1 MTKNIFSFIIFSV
14 FSVATA
20 QIVYE
25 GPDDPASDPS
35 NIRDARMDG
44 NRILLYFK
52 NTTQLSNWEPGG
64 LSDVSIWPNDPTGTR
79 MVDGIGLLI
88 GAKVYIYND
97 QDSTTLDTLIIDD
110 PLAIANSLFSDPE
123 TLHEAY
129 FLQTEYREEV
139 DHNDAGTVNWTLQPV
154 EGYFNPSQNYPAMS
168 DDPNSWPLEGWPYT
182 GSNKQW
188 AGEWDGRFGR
198 GVKYA
203 DLEAYFVA
211 NDAQDQEYLQ
221 NKWVY
226 SGNTMPES
234 CLDPYTN
241 IDSCN
246 VHCDSSC
253 IPTEAFEY
261 YPRPDNFIQ
270 ESASVQPGLP
280 WGGLGIRV
288 VARAFQWNNP
298 LVRDALFWEYNIFNV
313 SDHDITEVAFGYW
326 VDNAI
331 GGENADDEYGYF
343 ETDLDLSYSWDED
356 GVGFAGSTPGIMGFA
371 FLESPGIAYDNI
383 DNDNDGLLNEER
395 TNEAGQLIGP
405 YDGIYDITR
414 FLEFY
419 GYEESEL
426 KEHYEG
432 DEDQDWRPPVFDE
445 QGNCIQVNDDVGLDG
460 VGPNDVNYNEPD
472 ADGTE
477 CDGRPSTDGLK
488 NSEPNFA
495 TTDVSE
501 SDMLGLTTFQLFR
514 IDSHTPSSTTKWFK
528 NDDVMWNMMQ
538 DTLLMQYNASSSNLV
553 ELFASGKF
561 QLSKNQFEHIS
572 MAELHS
578 FDNLTGQPGGQ
589 SQEATALFELKKTV
603 QLIYESDY
611 RFAQPPLAPTLTAE
625 AGDNKVILTWN
636 NISEFS
642 RDPFL
647 PDSIQYDFEG
657 YKIYRSTD
665 KYLKDSQN
673 ITDGFGNPMFY
684 EPLFQCDKID
694 GITGFSDWAP
704 VFGTSY
710 YLGDDSGIE
719 HKYIDTDV
727 QNGVTYYYAVVAYD
741 YGVAPN
747 SQIES
752 GIPPSENNAIIE
764 LDENEYV
771 IGIGQNVAVVTP
783 AAPSAGYIDRSIDVE
798 KNIIGTGN
806 IFVEITAPNA
816 IIDDQEY
823 FITFTNETDNENYI
837 TANGLTVHK
846 VLDPPIDLGCTSGNC
861 TNFSGENECA
871 DSGCGWSEIQFSDGV
886 FEDILGSGVLFH
898 FLSETSDSLTIYGE
912 WNFPGLVYL
921 TFLNDNS
928 CSKAIFL
935 YGGGGLVEVG
945 TWYSSHIEYRENI
958 DCIGTAAI
966 INDVQFDLTVSDD
979 STFVFDGD
987 PLSSGQTFFADYL
1000 VQSTCTN
1007 NSNCE
1012 QIYNEQDCV
1021 ATSMCSWEKQYTS
1034 LIYDEKPIEGWV
1046 NDFPGKNLIHET
1058 VNQANGLTYEY
1069 WTLNPDEEITTDVF
1083 EGVNIRINGNVD
1095 TARVVDK
1102 GGEWINEGETNRA
1115 NIELLFNKQLSKL
1128 EPWDYSITWT
1138 GDTTTTKT
1146 NLTIDTSV
1154 IIIDEQMNPTEVIGG
1169 NFDFLVMNLF
1179 SGDTLDMAVKD
1190 MNGNGLYDNVGDK
1203 ILVGKT
1209 QPDTT
1214 DNGQDTLEWVHT
1226 NFSIIFME
1234 DPSDG
1239 VENYPL
1245 PGDELLISFER
1256 PFWSTDTVQFTTHA
1270 PDTVSPSAHNSVMEN
1285 IKVVPNPYVGTNKME
1300 EAIFNTKYNQRRK
1313 LIFTHLPMR
1322 CTIHIFTVSGT
1333 LVDRIQVNN
1342 SIDNGQTEWDL
1353 LTNEGLEIAAGMYI
1367 YHVRSD
1373 IPGLEGQEK
1382 MGKFAVI
1389 K

>member
-1 MTKNIFSFIIFSV
+1 MFKNIFPLFTLFIFQVVS
-14 FSVATA
+14 A
-20 QIVYE
+20 QLIYE
-25 GPDDPASDPS
+25 GPDDPAGDPS

-88 GAKVYIYND
+88 GAKVYIHND
-97 QDSTTLDTLIIDD
+97 QDSTTLDTIVIDD
-110 PLAIANSLFSDPE
+110 PSEIANSLLSEPE

-168 DDPNSWPLEGWPYT
+168 DDPNSWPVGGWPYT
-182 GSNKQW
+182 GSDKQW
-188 AGEWDGRFGR
+188 ENEWDGRFGR

-203 DLEAYFVA
+203 DLETYFVA

-221 NKWVY
+221 NKWIY
-226 SGNTMPES
+226 SGNTSPES
-234 CLDPYTN
+234 CLGPYTN

-246 VHCDSSC
+246 VYCDSSC
-253 IPTEAFEY
+253 IPTESFEY
-261 YPRPDNFIQ
+261 YPRPDRLIQ
-270 ESASVQPGLP
+270 GSASVQPGLP
-280 WGGLGIRV
+280 WGGLGLRV
-288 VARAFQWNNP
+288 AARAFQWNNP

-313 SDHDITEVAFGYW
+313 SEHDITEAAFGYW

-371 FLESPGIAYDNI
+371 FLESPGIAYDDT
-383 DNDNDGLLNEER
+383 DNDNDGLLDEER
-395 TNEAGQLIGP
+395 TNDAGQLIGP
-405 YDGIYDITR
+405 YDGIYDLQQ
-414 FLEFY
+414 FLDFY
-419 GYEESEL
+419 GLTDNDL
-426 KEHYEG
+426 KDHYEG
-432 DEDQDWRPPVFDE
+432 DEDQDWKFPVFDE

-460 VGPNDVNYNEPD
+460 VGPNDVNYTSPD

-514 IDSHTPSSTTKWFK
+514 IDSHTPSPETKWFK
-528 NDDVMWNMMQ
+528 NDDVMWDMMQ

-578 FDNLTGQPGGQ
+578 FDNLTGLPGGQ

-665 KYLKDSQN
+665 KYLKDAQI

-710 YLGDDSGIE
+710 YLGDDTGIK
-719 HKYIDTDV
+719 HKYVDTDV

-741 YGVAPN
+741 YGLAPN

-764 LDENEYV
+764 LDENENV
-771 IGIGQNVAVVTP
+771 IGTGPNVAVVTP
-783 AAPSAGYIDRSIDVE
+783 AAPSAGYIERSIDQE
-798 KNIIGTGN
+798 GNMLGTGDVS
-806 IFVEITAPNA
+806 VEIFAPGA
-816 IIDDQEY
+816 VIDDQEY
-823 FITFTNETDNENYI
+823 FITFSNDTDGENYI
-837 TANGLTVHK
+837 TADGLSVYK
-846 VLDPPIDLGCTSGNC
+846 VLNPPIDLSCVSESCSEFAGDATVCV
-861 TNFSGENECA
+861 
-871 DSGCGWSEIQFSDGV
+871 DSGCDWSEIQFSEGV
-886 FEDILGSGVLFH
+886 FENISGSGILLH
-898 FLSETSDSLTIYGE
+898 FLSGTSDSLTIYGE
-912 WNFPGLVYL
+912 WNFPGLVNL

-945 TWYSSHIEYRENI
+945 TWNSDRIEYFDNT
-958 DCIGTAAI
+958 DCSGTASI
-966 INDVQFDLTVSDD
+966 INDVQFVLTVSED

-987 PLSSGQTFFADYL
+987 PLFVGETFFDDYL
-1000 VQSTCTN
+1000 VQSSCTN
-1007 NSNCE
+1007 NSDCE
-1012 QIYNEQDCV
+1012 EFDNEQDCD
-1021 ATSMCSWEKQYTS
+1021 AIPMCSWEKQYTS
-1034 LIYDEKPIEGWV
+1034 LVYDEKPLEGWV
-1046 NDFPGKNLIHET
+1046 NDFPGENLIYET
-1058 VNQANGLTYEY
+1058 IGSSYDY
-1069 WTLNPDEEITTDVF
+1069 WTLNPHKEITTDVF

-1095 TARVVDK
+1095 TARVVDEE
-1102 GGEWINEGETNRA
+1102 GEWINEGDPGLA
-1115 NIELLFNKQLSKL
+1115 NIDLFFNKQLSKI
-1128 EPWDYSITWT
+1128 EPWNYSINWT
-1138 GDTTTTKT
+1138 GDTTTTVT

-1154 IIIDEQMNPTEVIGG
+1154 TIVDEQMNPIEVISG
-1169 NFDFLVMNLF
+1169 NFDFYVYNLF
-1179 SGDTLDMAVKD
+1179 LDDTLDMAVQD
-1190 MNGNGLYDNVGDK
+1190 LNGNNIYDKLGDK
-1203 ILVGKT
+1203 ILVGRIKIV
-1209 QPDTT
+1209 TT
-1214 DNGQDTLEWVHT
+1214 DTGEDSTEWVHT
-1226 NFSIIFME
+1226 NFSIIFSD
-1234 DPSDG
+1234 DPSDNF
-1239 VENYPL
+1239 ENYPL
-1245 PGDELLISFER
+1245 TGDEFLIEFER
-1256 PFWSTDTVQFTTHA
+1256 PFWSTDTIRFTTHA
-1270 PDTVSPSAHNSVMEN
+1270 PDTVSPSAHNNVMKN

-1322 CTIHIFTVSGT
+1322 CTIHIFTVSGV

-1342 SIDNGQTEWDL
+1342 SIDNGQVEWDL

-1367 YHVRSD
+1367 YHVKSD

-1382 MGKFAVI
+1382 IGKFAVI

>member
-1 MTKNIFSFIIFSV
+1 MIKKIFPSLLFYIFQTV
-14 FSVATA
+14 TA
-20 QIVYE
+20 QVIYE
-25 GPDDPASDPS
+25 GPDDPAGDPS

-88 GAKVYIYND
+88 GAKVYIQND
-97 QDSTTLDTLIIDD
+97 QDSTTLDTHVIVDTSVI
-110 PLAIANSLFSDPE
+110 NNFPE

-139 DHNDAGTVNWTLQPV
+139 DKNDAGTVNWTLQPV

-203 DLEAYFVA
+203 DLETYFVA

-221 NKWVY
+221 NKWIY
-226 SGNTMPES
+226 SGNTVPES
-234 CLDPYTN
+234 CLGPYTN

-246 VHCDSSC
+246 VYCDSSC
-253 IPTEAFEY
+253 IPTESFEY
-261 YPRPDNFIQ
+261 YPRPDKFIQ
-270 ESASVQPGLP
+270 ESASVQPGLS
-280 WGGLGIRV
+280 WGGLGLRV
-288 VARAFQWNNP
+288 ATRAFQWNNP

-313 SDHDITEVAFGYW
+313 SEHDITEVAFGYW

-371 FLESPGIAYDNI
+371 FLESPGIAYDDT

-405 YDGIYDITR
+405 SDGINDITR

-419 GYEESEL
+419 DYEESDL

-432 DEDQDWRPPVFDE
+432 DEDQDWKFPVFDE

-460 VGPNDVNYNEPD
+460 VGPNDANYNGPD

-514 IDSHTPSSTTKWFK
+514 IDSHTPSNTTKWFK

-647 PDSIQYDFEG
+647 PDSVQYDFEG

-665 KYLKDSQN
+665 KYLKDAQV

-710 YLGDDSGIE
+710 YLGDDTGIK

-741 YGVAPN
+741 FGLAPN

-764 LDENEYV
+764 LDENENV
-771 IGIGQNVAVVTP
+771 IGTGPNVAEVTP
-783 AAPSAGYIDRSIDVE
+783 AAPSAGYVDRSIDQE
-798 KNIIGTGN
+798 GNILGTGN
-806 IFVEITAPNA
+806 VSVEIFAPGA
-816 IIDDQEY
+816 VIDDQEY
-823 FITFTNETDNENYI
+823 FITFSNDTDSLNYI
-837 TANGLTVHK
+837 TADGLSVYK
-846 VLDPPIDLGCTSGNC
+846 VLNPPIDLGCVSETCSEFASEDQC
-861 TNFSGENECA
+861 V
-871 DSGCGWSEIQFSDGV
+871 DGCIWSEIGYNQGEYEYAPGSI
-886 FEDILGSGVLFH
+886 DILFH
-898 FLSETSDSLTIYGE
+898 FFSGTPDSLTYYGTVQSAGPVGIVITISLVNTVSCAVVSS
-912 WNFPGLVYL
+912 NFISELVGSWTANRVELY
-921 TFLNDNS
+921 DNPECNGVIS
-928 CSKAIFL
+928 ETL
-935 YGGGGLVEVG
+935 E
-945 TWYSSHIEYRENI
+945 
-958 DCIGTAAI
+958 
-966 INDVQFDLTVSDD
+966 DVQFSMDL
-979 STFVFDGD
+979 FEDGSFSID
-987 PLSSGQTFFADYL
+987 TIAIDENLKNNYL
-1000 VQSTCTN
+1000 VQSSCTN
-1007 NSNCE
+1007 NSDCE
-1012 QIYNEQDCV
+1012 EFDNEQNCD
-1021 ATSMCSWEKQYTS
+1021 ATPMCSWEKQYTS
-1034 LIYDEKPIEGWV
+1034 LVYDEKPLEGWV
-1046 NDFPGKNLIHET
+1046 NDFPGENLIYKT
-1058 VNQANGLTYEY
+1058 IGSSYDY
-1069 WTLNPDEEITTDVF
+1069 WTLNPEKEITTDVF

-1095 TARVVDK
+1095 TARVVDEE
-1102 GGEWINEGETNRA
+1102 GEWINEGEQGRA
-1115 NIELLFNKQLSKL
+1115 NIDLSFNKQLSKL
-1128 EPWDYSITWT
+1128 EPWNYSINWT
-1138 GDTTTTKT
+1138 GDTTTTVT

-1154 IIIDEQMNPTEVIGG
+1154 TIVDEQMNPTEVIGG
-1169 NFDFLVMNLF
+1169 NFDFFVLNVF

-1190 MNGNGLYDNVGDK
+1190 IDQDGIYDRAGDK
-1203 ILVGKT
+1203 ILVGEVQT
-1209 QPDTT
+1209 DTT
-1214 DNGQDTLEWVHT
+1214 GLGQDTLKWVHT

-1256 PFWSTDTVQFTTHA
+1256 PFWSTDTIRFTTHA
-1270 PDTVSPSAHNSVMEN
+1270 PDTVNSSSHNDVMEN

-1322 CTIHIFTVSGT
+1322 CTIHIFTVSGV

-1342 SIDNGQTEWDL
+1342 SIDNGQVEWDL
-1353 LTNEGLEIAAGMYI
+1353 QTNEGLEIAAGMYI
-1367 YHVRSD
+1367 YHVKSD

>member
-1 MTKNIFSFIIFSV
+1 MFKNIFLLFTLFIFQVVS
-14 FSVATA
+14 A
-20 QIVYE
+20 QLIYE
-25 GPDDPASDPS
+25 GPDDPAGDPS

-88 GAKVYIYND
+88 GAKVYIHND
-97 QDSTTLDTLIIDD
+97 QDSTTLDTIVIDD
-110 PLAIANSLFSDPE
+110 PSEIANSLLSEPE

-168 DDPNSWPLEGWPYT
+168 DDPNSWPVGGWPYT
-182 GSNKQW
+182 GSDKQW
-188 AGEWDGRFGR
+188 ENEWDGRFGR

-203 DLEAYFVA
+203 DLETYFVA

-221 NKWVY
+221 NKWIY
-226 SGNTMPES
+226 SGNTSPES
-234 CLDPYTN
+234 CLGPYTN

-246 VHCDSSC
+246 VYCDSSC
-253 IPTEAFEY
+253 IPTESFEY
-261 YPRPDNFIQ
+261 YPRPDRLIQ
-270 ESASVQPGLP
+270 GSASVQPGLP
-280 WGGLGIRV
+280 WGGLGLRV
-288 VARAFQWNNP
+288 AARAFQWNNP

-313 SDHDITEVAFGYW
+313 SEHDITEAAFGYW

-371 FLESPGIAYDNI
+371 FLESPGIAYDDT

-395 TNEAGQLIGP
+395 TNDAGQLIGP
-405 YDGIYDITR
+405 YDGIYDLQQ
-414 FLEFY
+414 FLDFY
-419 GYEESEL
+419 GLTDNDL
-426 KEHYEG
+426 KDHYEG
-432 DEDQDWRPPVFDE
+432 DEDQDWKFPVFDE

-460 VGPNDVNYNEPD
+460 VGPNDVNYTSPD

-514 IDSHTPSSTTKWFK
+514 IDSHTPSPETKWFK
-528 NDDVMWNMMQ
+528 NDDVMWDMMQ

-578 FDNLTGQPGGQ
+578 FDNLTGLPGGQ

-665 KYLKDSQN
+665 KYLKDAQI

-710 YLGDDSGIE
+710 YLGDDTGIK
-719 HKYIDTDV
+719 HKYVDTDV

-741 YGVAPN
+741 YGLAPN

-764 LDENEYV
+764 LDENENV
-771 IGIGQNVAVVTP
+771 IGTGPNVAVVTP
-783 AAPSAGYIDRSIDVE
+783 AAPSAGYIERSIDQE
-798 KNIIGTGN
+798 GNILGTGDVS
-806 IFVEITAPNA
+806 VEIFAPGA
-816 IIDDQEY
+816 VIDDQEY
-823 FITFTNETDNENYI
+823 FITFSNDTDGENYI
-837 TANGLTVHK
+837 TADGLSVYK
-846 VLDPPIDLGCTSGNC
+846 VLNPPIDLSCISESCSEFAGDATVCV
-861 TNFSGENECA
+861 
-871 DSGCGWSEIQFSDGV
+871 DSGCDWSEIQFSEGV
-886 FEDILGSGVLFH
+886 FENISGSGILFH
-898 FLSETSDSLTIYGE
+898 FLSGTSDSLTIYGE
-912 WNFPGLVYL
+912 WNFPGLVNL
-921 TFLNDNS
+921 TFLNNNS
-928 CSKAIFL
+928 CSKVIFL
-935 YGGGGLVEVG
+935 YGGGGLVEIG
-945 TWYSSHIEYRENI
+945 TWNSDRIEYFDNT
-958 DCIGTAAI
+958 DCSGTASI
-966 INDVQFDLTVSDD
+966 INDVQFVLTVSED

-987 PLSSGQTFFADYL
+987 PLSAGETFFDDYL
-1000 VQSTCTN
+1000 VQSSCTN
-1007 NSNCE
+1007 NSDCE
-1012 QIYNEQDCV
+1012 ELDNEQDCD
-1021 ATSMCSWEKQYTS
+1021 AIPMCSWEKQYIS
-1034 LIYDEKPIEGWV
+1034 LVYDEKPLEGWV
-1046 NDFPGKNLIHET
+1046 NDFPGENLIHET
-1058 VNQANGLTYEY
+1058 IGSSYDY
-1069 WTLNPDEEITTDVF
+1069 WTLNPHKEITTDVF

-1095 TARVVDK
+1095 TARVVDEE
-1102 GGEWINEGETNRA
+1102 GEWINEGDPGLA
-1115 NIELLFNKQLSKL
+1115 NIDLFFNKQLSKI
-1128 EPWDYSITWT
+1128 EPWNYSINWT
-1138 GDTTTTKT
+1138 GDTTTTVT

-1154 IIIDEQMNPTEVIGG
+1154 TIVDEQMNPTEVIGG
-1169 NFDFLVMNLF
+1169 NFDFFVLNVF

-1190 MNGNGLYDNVGDK
+1190 IDQDGIYDRAGDK
-1203 ILVGKT
+1203 ILVGEVQT
-1209 QPDTT
+1209 DTT
-1214 DNGQDTLEWVHT
+1214 DLGQDTLKWVHT

-1256 PFWSTDTVQFTTHA
+1256 PFWSTDTIRFTTHA
-1270 PDTVSPSAHNSVMEN
+1270 PDTVNSSAHNNVMEN

-1322 CTIHIFTVSGT
+1322 CTIHIFTVSGV

-1367 YHVRSD
+1367 YHVQSD

>member
-1 MTKNIFSFIIFSV
+1 MFKNIFLLFTLFIFQVVS
-14 FSVATA
+14 A
-20 QIVYE
+20 QLIYE
-25 GPDDPASDPS
+25 GPDDPAGDPS

-97 QDSTTLDTLIIDD
+97 QDSTTLDTHVIVDTLVIK
-110 PLAIANSLFSDPE
+110 NFPE
-123 TLHEAY
+123 ILHEVY

-139 DHNDAGTVNWTLQPV
+139 DLNDAGTVNWTLQPV

-168 DDPNSWPLEGWPYT
+168 DDPNSWPVGGWPYT
-182 GSNKQW
+182 GSDKQW
-188 AGEWDGRFGR
+188 ENEWDGRFGR

-203 DLEAYFVA
+203 DLETYFVA

-221 NKWVY
+221 NKWIY
-226 SGNTMPES
+226 SGNTSPES

-246 VHCDSSC
+246 VYCDSSC
-253 IPTEAFEY
+253 IPTESFEY
-261 YPRPDNFIQ
+261 YPRQDRLIQ
-270 ESASVQPGLP
+270 GSASVQPGLP
-280 WGGLGIRV
+280 WGGLGLRV
-288 VARAFQWNNP
+288 AARAFQWNNP

-313 SDHDITEVAFGYW
+313 SEHDITEAAFGYW

-371 FLESPGIAYDNI
+371 FLESPGIAYDDT

-395 TNEAGQLIGP
+395 TNDAGQLIGP
-405 YDGIYDITR
+405 YDGIYDLQQ
-414 FLEFY
+414 FLDFY
-419 GYEESEL
+419 GLTDNDL
-426 KEHYEG
+426 KDHYEG
-432 DEDQDWRPPVFDE
+432 DEDQDWKFPVFDE

-460 VGPNDVNYNEPD
+460 VGPNDVNYISPD

-514 IDSHTPSSTTKWFK
+514 IDSHTPSPETKWFK
-528 NDDVMWNMMQ
+528 NDDVMWDMMQ

-578 FDNLTGQPGGQ
+578 FDNLTGLPGGQ

-642 RDPFL
+642 RDSFL

-665 KYLKDSQN
+665 KYLKDAQI

-710 YLGDDSGIE
+710 YLGDDTGIK

-741 YGVAPN
+741 YGLAPN

-764 LDENEYV
+764 LDENENV
-771 IGIGQNVAVVTP
+771 IGTGPNVAVVTP
-783 AAPSAGYIDRSIDVE
+783 AAPSAGYIERSIDQE
-798 KNIIGTGN
+798 GNILGTGN
-806 IFVEITAPNA
+806 VSVEIFAPGA
-816 IIDDQEY
+816 VIDDQEY
-823 FITFTNETDNENYI
+823 FITFSNDTDGENYI
-837 TANGLTVHK
+837 TADGLSVYK
-846 VLDPPIDLGCTSGNC
+846 VLNPPIDLSCISESCSEFAGDATVCV
-861 TNFSGENECA
+861 
-871 DSGCGWSEIQFSDGV
+871 DSGCDWSEIQFSEGV
-886 FEDILGSGVLFH
+886 FENISGSGILFH
-898 FLSETSDSLTIYGE
+898 FLSGTSDSLTIYGE
-912 WNFPGLVYL
+912 WYFPGLVNL
-921 TFLNDNS
+921 TFLNNNS
-928 CSKAIFL
+928 CSKVIFL
-935 YGGGGLVEVG
+935 YGGGGLVEIG
-945 TWYSSHIEYRENI
+945 TWNSDRIEYFDNT
-958 DCIGTAAI
+958 DCSGTASI
-966 INDVQFDLTVSDD
+966 INDVQFVLTVSED

-987 PLSSGQTFFADYL
+987 PLSAGETFFDDYL
-1000 VQSTCTN
+1000 VQFSCTN
-1007 NSNCE
+1007 NSDCE
-1012 QIYNEQDCV
+1012 ELDNEQDCD
-1021 ATSMCSWEKQYTS
+1021 AIPMCSWEKQYIS
-1034 LIYDEKPIEGWV
+1034 LVYDEKPLEGWV
-1046 NDFPGKNLIHET
+1046 NDFPGENLIHET
-1058 VNQANGLTYEY
+1058 IGSSYDY
-1069 WTLNPDEEITTDVF
+1069 WTLNPHKEITTDVF

-1095 TARVVDK
+1095 TARVV
-1102 GGEWINEGETNRA
+1102 GEEGEWINEGDPGRA
-1115 NIELLFNKQLSKL
+1115 NIDLFFNKQLSKI
-1128 EPWDYSITWT
+1128 EPWNYSINWT
-1138 GDTTTTKT
+1138 GDTTTTVT

-1154 IIIDEQMNPTEVIGG
+1154 TIVDEQMNPTEVIGG
-1169 NFDFLVMNLF
+1169 NFDFFVLNVF

-1190 MNGNGLYDNVGDK
+1190 IDQDGIYDKAGDK
-1203 ILVGKT
+1203 ILVGEVQT
-1209 QPDTT
+1209 DTT
-1214 DNGQDTLEWVHT
+1214 DFGQDTLKWVHT

-1256 PFWSTDTVQFTTHA
+1256 PFWSTDTIRFTTHA
-1270 PDTVSPSAHNSVMEN
+1270 PDTVNSSAHNNVMEN

-1322 CTIHIFTVSGT
+1322 CTIHIFTVSGV

-1367 YHVRSD
+1367 YHVQSD

>member
-1 MTKNIFSFIIFSV
+1 
-14 FSVATA
+14 
-20 QIVYE
+20 
-25 GPDDPASDPS
+25 
-35 NIRDARMDG
+35 
-44 NRILLYFK
+44 
-52 NTTQLSNWEPGG
+52 
-64 LSDVSIWPNDPTGTR
+64 

-97 QDSTTLDTLIIDD
+97 QDSTTLDTIVIDD
-110 PLAIANSLFSDPE
+110 PLEIENALLSNPE
-123 TLHEAY
+123 SLHEGY

-139 DHNDAGTVNWTLQPV
+139 DKNDAGTVNWTLQPV

-168 DDPNSWPLEGWPYT
+168 DDPDSWPLEGWPYT
-182 GSNKQW
+182 GSEKQW
-188 AGEWDGRFGR
+188 QGEWDGRFGR

-203 DLEAYFVA
+203 DLETYFVA

-221 NKWVY
+221 NKWTY
-226 SGNTMPES
+226 SGDDIPEL
-234 CLDPYTN
+234 CLGFYTN

-246 VHCDSSC
+246 IYCDSSC
-253 IPTEAFEY
+253 IPTAAFEY
-261 YPRPDNFIQ
+261 YPRRNKFIQ

-288 VARAFQWNNP
+288 ATRGFQWNNP

-313 SDHDITEVAFGYW
+313 SDHNITEVAFGYW

-331 GGENADDEYGYF
+331 GGDTDDDEYGYF

-371 FLESPGIAYDNI
+371 FLESPGISTDGL
-383 DNDNDGLLNEER
+383 DNDNDGLLDESR
-395 TNEAGQLIGP
+395 INEAGELIGP
-405 YDGIYDITR
+405 TEGIYDLQQ
-414 FLEFY
+414 FLDFY
-419 GYEESEL
+419 GVEDNEL
-426 KEHYEG
+426 KIHYEG
-432 DEDQDWRPPVFDE
+432 DEDQDWKFPVFDE
-445 QGNCIQVNDDVGLDG
+445 QGNCIQVNDEVGLDG
-460 VGPNDVNYNEPD
+460 VGPNDINYYGPD
-472 ADGTE
+472 IDGTE
-477 CDGRPSTDGLK
+477 CDGIPSTDGLK

-514 IDSHTPSSTTKWFK
+514 IDSHTPSNTTKWFK

-538 DTLLMQYNASSSNLV
+538 DTLLMQYNSLASNLV

-561 QLSKNQFEHIS
+561 QLSKDQFEHIS

-625 AGDNKVILTWN
+625 PGNEKVILTWD

-665 KYLKDSQN
+665 KYLKDAQV

-710 YLGDDSGIE
+710 YLGDDTGIR

-741 YGVAPN
+741 YGLAPN

-771 IGIGQNVAVVTP
+771 IGLGQNVAVVTP
-783 AAPSAGYIDRSIDVE
+783 AAPSAGYINRSVDIE
-798 KNIIGTGN
+798 ENIIGAGN
-806 IFVEITAPNA
+806 IFVDITAPNA
-816 IIDDQEY
+816 VADDQEY
-823 FITFTNETDNENYI
+823 FITFTNETDGENYI

-846 VLDPPIDLGCTSGNC
+846 VLDPPTDLGCVSENC
-861 TNFSGENECA
+861 SDYSGENECI
-871 DSGCGWSEIQFSDGV
+871 DSGCGWSETQFSEGV
-886 FEDILGSGVLFH
+886 FEDISGSGILFH
-898 FLSETSDSLTIYGE
+898 FLSGISDSLTIYGE
-912 WNFPGLVYL
+912 WNFPGLVNL

-928 CSKAIFL
+928 CSKAFFL

-945 TWYSSHIEYRENI
+945 TWNSSHIEYRDNG
-958 DCIGTAAI
+958 DCSGTANI
-966 INDVQFDLTVSDD
+966 LSEVQFVLTVSED
-979 STFVFDGD
+979 STFIFDGD
-987 PLSSGQTFFADYL
+987 PLSSDQIFFDDYL
-1000 VQSTCTN
+1000 VQSSCKN
-1007 NSNCE
+1007 NSGCE
-1012 QIYNEQDCV
+1012 ELDNEQLCNS
-1021 ATSMCSWEKQYTS
+1021 TPMCLWEKQYTS
-1034 LIYDEKPIEGWV
+1034 IIYDEKPLEGFV
-1046 NDFPGKNLIHET
+1046 NDFPGENLIQKT
-1058 VNQANGLTYEY
+1058 INQSNGLSYKY
-1069 WTLNPDEEITTDVF
+1069 WTLNSDQEIITDVF
-1083 EGVNIRINGNVD
+1083 EGVSIRINGNVD

-1102 GGEWINEGETNRA
+1102 EGIWINEGESGRT
-1115 NIELLFNKQLSKL
+1115 NIELFFNQRLSKI
-1128 EPWDYSITWT
+1128 EPWDYSIVWT
-1138 GDTTTTKT
+1138 GDTTTTVT
-1146 NLTIDTSV
+1146 NLAIDTSV
-1154 IIIDEQMNPTEVIGG
+1154 IIFDEQMNPTEVISG
-1169 NFDFLVMNLF
+1169 NFDFFVLNIF
-1179 SGDTLDMAVKD
+1179 SGDTLDMAVRD
-1190 MNGNGLYDNVGDK
+1190 MNGNSLYDSVGDK

-1209 QPDTT
+1209 KIGTT
-1214 DNGQDTLEWVHT
+1214 ENGQDTLEWVHT
-1226 NFSIIFME
+1226 NFSIIFTE
-1234 DPSDG
+1234 DPSDD

-1245 PGDELLISFER
+1245 IGDELLISFER
-1256 PFWSTDTVQFTTHA
+1256 PFWSTDTVHFTTHA
-1270 PDTVSPSAHNSVMEN
+1270 PDTINQSSHNSVMEN
-1285 IKVVPNPYVGTNKME
+1285 IKVVPNPYVGTNIME
-1300 EAIFNTKYNQRRK
+1300 EAIFNTKFNQRRK

-1322 CTIHIFTVSGT
+1322 CTIHIFTVSGV
-1333 LVDRIQVNN
+1333 LVDRIHVNN
-1342 SIDNGQTEWDL
+1342 SIDNGQVEWNL

-1367 YHVRSD
+1367 YHVKSD
-1373 IPGLEGQEK
+1373 MPGLEGQEK
-1382 MGKFAVI
+1382 MGKFGVI